1 MIFYGKKGSVL
12 RTEQLTGLSCPNC
25 TSKDALYCAVAG
37 SYAHIYWIPFFPLGK
52 TLVSQCTH
60 CKQVL
65 EEKDMPHDLREHCQY
80 LKQET
85 KTPIW
90 YFSGIAVIA
99 VLIVIGSI
107 SSKASDKENQA
118 RLAAPLAG
126 DRYEIKTQ
134 SGDYT
139 VIRIT
144 RIAGDTVFFN
154 PNQYSVNKIR
164 GLNDLDKAEN
174 FLEEE
179 YGILRAD
186 LNDMSKKGK
195 IIDINR

>member
-25 TSKDALYCAVAG
+25 MTKDALHCAVAG

-52 TLVSQCTH
+52 SLISQCTH

-80 LKQET
+80 LKQEA

-90 YFSGIAVIA
+90 YFSGIGVIIALGILGAVT
-99 VLIVIGSI
+99 
-107 SSKASDKENQA
+107 SKANDKENKA

-126 DRYEIKTQ
+126 DRYEIKTKD
-134 SGDYT
+134 GDYT
-139 VIRIT
+139 LL
-144 RIAGDTVFFN
+144 RIARLSGDTVFFN
-154 PNQYSVNKIR
+154 PNQYTVNKIR

-174 FLEEE
+174 FLQDE
-179 YGILRAD
+179 YIILRGD
-186 LNDMSKKGK
+186 LEDMLAKGK